1 MARRGLK
8 PRHDLCVYG
17 RGLFLKIK
25 PSHEGRTDIIIW
37 VCIYGGLLSI
47 VASFV
52 LTDVS
57 PALAWVLGIGGS
69 LVTALG
75 VILIYIRSRPQ

>member
-1 MARRGLK
+1 M
-8 PRHDLCVYG
+8 
-17 RGLFLKIK
+17 KIK

-47 VASFV
+47 VVSLV
-52 LTDVS
+52 LSTIS
-57 PALAWVLGIGGS
+57 PAFAWVLGIGGS

-75 VILIYIRSRPQ
+75 VILIYIRSKTH